1 MATNEGDKK
10 KKTTIDNLE
19 KLGPKFKDGSF
30 AAKPL

>member
-10 KKTTIDNLE
+10 KTTIDKLE